1 MTSVA
6 TVAAAG
12 PLVFG
17 NSIGQETRTPMG
29 LTIIGGTILST
40 ILTLFVVPSI
50 YELLARLEFKTAA
63 NRLCD

>member
-6 TVAAAG
+6 TVAAAL

-29 LTIIGGTILST
+29 LTIVGGIVVST
-40 ILTLFVVPSI
+40 VFTLVVVPSI
-50 YELLARLEFKTAA
+50 YLLLSKFERRTKIL
-63 NRLCD
+63 LS